1 MTTIDQNR
9 QFSMSEVACFGHLL
23 TVGEKS
29 AKMSRMKVALP
40 KESFARILAAT
51 IFFSLS
57 PTCHGQTHNTVV
69 ATINFL
75 HAVFD
80 SNEGKKELPAIGT
93 KVSQERQQRNKQTV
107 QAILVKTAPVVAK
120 FAKDNGL
127 GVVTDTSK
135 QLPEPVLWS
144 KQPGGDILRKQVDIT
159 KLIIDDYNGS
169 SVHLPPVNGD
179 QSVELINLERA
190 TFNTDEGKRELAAIG
205 DKSTPEQKQEISQR
219 ILVKMTP
226 LIAKFAGDSGADI
239 VIDIS
244 QQWPKCSVVWF
255 DNRLD
260 ITERV
265 VSAYNGR

>member
-1 MTTIDQNR
+1 
-9 QFSMSEVACFGHLL
+9 LL
-23 TVGEKS
+23 
-29 AKMSRMKVALP
+29 RNHFL
-40 KESFARILAAT
+40 LAAT
-51 IFFSLS
+51 IFLSLS
-57 PTCHGQTHNTVV
+57 PLCHGQTHNTVV

-80 SNEGKKELPAIGT
+80 SDEGKKELSAIGT
-93 KVSQERQQRNKQTV
+93 KESQEGQQRIKQTV
-107 QAILVKTAPVVAK
+107 QAILVKMAPVVAK
-120 FAKDNGL
+120 FAKNNGL

-169 SVHLPPVNGD
+169 SVRLPPVNGD

-190 TFNTDEGKRELAAIG
+190 IFNTDEGKRELAAIG
-205 DKSTPEQKQEISQR
+205 DRATPEQKHEISQR

-260 ITERV
+260 ITEQV
-265 VSAYNGR
+265 VSAYNGQ

>member
-1 MTTIDQNR
+1 VLRNH
-9 QFSMSEVACFGHLL
+9 FL
-23 TVGEKS
+23 
-29 AKMSRMKVALP
+29 
-40 KESFARILAAT
+40 LAAT

-69 ATINFL
+69 ATVDFL

-93 KVSQERQQRNKQTV
+93 KVSQERQQRIKQTV
-107 QAILVKTAPVVAK
+107 QGILVKMAPVVAK

-169 SVHLPPVNGD
+169 SVRLPPVNGD
-179 QSVELINLERA
+179 QNVELINLERA

-205 DKSTPEQKQEISQR
+205 EKATPEQKQEISQR

-226 LIAKFAGDSGADI
+226 LIAKFAGDSGADSGADI

-265 VSAYNGR
+265 VSAYNGQ

>member
-1 MTTIDQNR
+1 MLRNH
-9 QFSMSEVACFGHLL
+9 FL
-23 TVGEKS
+23 
-29 AKMSRMKVALP
+29 
-40 KESFARILAAT
+40 LAAT

-69 ATINFL
+69 ATVDFL

-93 KVSQERQQRNKQTV
+93 KVSQERQQRIKQTV
-107 QAILVKTAPVVAK
+107 QGILVKMAPVVAK

-169 SVHLPPVNGD
+169 SVRLPPVNGD
-179 QSVELINLERA
+179 QNVELINLERA

-205 DKSTPEQKQEISQR
+205 EKATPEQKQEISQR

-226 LIAKFAGDSGADI
+226 LIAKFAGDSGADSGADI

-265 VSAYNGR
+265 VSAYNGQ

>member
-1 MTTIDQNR
+1 
-9 QFSMSEVACFGHLL
+9 
-23 TVGEKS
+23 
-29 AKMSRMKVALP
+29 
-40 KESFARILAAT
+40 
-51 IFFSLS
+51 
-57 PTCHGQTHNTVV
+57 VV

-80 SNEGKKELPAIGT
+80 SDEGKKELSAIGT
-93 KVSQERQQRNKQTV
+93 KESQEGQQRIKQTV
-107 QAILVKTAPVVAK
+107 QAILVKMAPVVAK
-120 FAKDNGL
+120 FAKNNGL

-169 SVHLPPVNGD
+169 SVRLPPVNGD

-190 TFNTDEGKRELAAIG
+190 IFNTDEGKRELAAIG
-205 DKSTPEQKQEISQR
+205 DRATPEQKHEISQR

-260 ITERV
+260 ITEQV
-265 VSAYNGR
+265 VSAYNGQ

>member
-1 MTTIDQNR
+1 MLRNH
-9 QFSMSEVACFGHLL
+9 FL
-23 TVGEKS
+23 
-29 AKMSRMKVALP
+29 
-40 KESFARILAAT
+40 LAAT

-57 PTCHGQTHNTVV
+57 PTCRGQSHDTVV

-93 KVSQERQQRNKQTV
+93 KESQATQQRVKQIV
-107 QAILVKTAPVVAK
+107 QAILVKMAPVLAK

-144 KQPGGDILRKQVDIT
+144 KQPGGNILRKQVDIT

-169 SVHLPPVNGD
+169 SVQLPPVNGD
-179 QSVELINLERA
+179 QSVELLNLERA
-190 TFNTDEGKRELAAIG
+190 TLNTDEGKRDLAAIG
-205 DKSTPEQKQEISQR
+205 DKATPEQKQEISQR

-244 QQWPKCSVVWF
+244 QPWPKCSVVWF

>member
-1 MTTIDQNR
+1 MLRNH
-9 QFSMSEVACFGHLL
+9 FL
-23 TVGEKS
+23 
-29 AKMSRMKVALP
+29 
-40 KESFARILAAT
+40 LAAT

-80 SNEGKKELPAIGT
+80 SDEGKKELPAIGT
-93 KVSQERQQRNKQTV
+93 KASQEGQQRIKQTV
-107 QAILVKTAPVVAK
+107 QAILVKMAPVVAK

-205 DKSTPEQKQEISQR
+205 DKATPEQSRKYR
-219 ILVKMTP
+219 
-226 LIAKFAGDSGADI
+226 
-239 VIDIS
+239 
-244 QQWPKCSVVWF
+244 
-255 DNRLD
+255 
-260 ITERV
+260 
-265 VSAYNGR
+265 SASSSK

>member
-1 MTTIDQNR
+1 VLRNH
-9 QFSMSEVACFGHLL
+9 FL
-23 TVGEKS
+23 
-29 AKMSRMKVALP
+29 
-40 KESFARILAAT
+40 LAAT

-57 PTCHGQTHNTVV
+57 PTCHGQTQNTVV

-93 KVSQERQQRNKQTV
+93 KSQETQQRIQQTV
-107 QAILVKTAPVVAK
+107 QAILVKMAPVVAK

-205 DKSTPEQKQEISQR
+205 DKATPEQKQEISQR

-244 QQWPKCSVVWF
+244 QRWPKCSVVWF
-255 DNRLD
+255 DDGLD

>member
-1 MTTIDQNR
+1 MI
-9 QFSMSEVACFGHLL
+9 
-23 TVGEKS
+23 
-29 AKMSRMKVALP
+29 
-40 KESFARILAAT
+40 
-51 IFFSLS
+51 FSLS
-57 PTCHGQTHNTVV
+57 PTCLGQNQNTVV

-80 SNEGKKELPAIGT
+80 SNEGKKELPALGT
-93 KVSQERQQRNKQTV
+93 KASKEGQQRIKQKV
-107 QAILVKTAPVVAK
+107 QAILVKMAPVVAK

-127 GVVTDTSK
+127 GVVTDTST

-144 KQPGGDILRKQVDIT
+144 KQPGGDILRKQADIT

-169 SVHLPPVNGD
+169 SAHLPPVNGD
-179 QSVELINLERA
+179 QSLELINLERA
-190 TFNTDEGKRELAAIG
+190 TFNTDEGKSELAAIG
-205 DKSTPEQKQEISQR
+205 DKATPEQRQEISQR
-219 ILVKMTP
+219 ILVKMIP
-226 LIAKFAGDSGADI
+226 LIAKLAGDSGADI

>member
-1 MTTIDQNR
+1 VLRNH
-9 QFSMSEVACFGHLL
+9 FL
-23 TVGEKS
+23 
-29 AKMSRMKVALP
+29 
-40 KESFARILAAT
+40 LAAT

-93 KVSQERQQRNKQTV
+93 KVSQERQQRIKQTV
-107 QAILVKTAPVVAK
+107 QAILVKMAPVVAK

-205 DKSTPEQKQEISQR
+205 DKATPEQK
-219 ILVKMTP
+219 
-226 LIAKFAGDSGADI
+226 
-239 VIDIS
+239 
-244 QQWPKCSVVWF
+244 
-255 DNRLD
+255 
-260 ITERV
+260 
-265 VSAYNGR
+265 

>member
-1 MTTIDQNR
+1 VLRNH
-9 QFSMSEVACFGHLL
+9 FL
-23 TVGEKS
+23 
-29 AKMSRMKVALP
+29 
-40 KESFARILAAT
+40 LAAT

-57 PTCHGQTHNTVV
+57 ATCHGQTHNTVV

-75 HAVFD
+75 HAVHD

-93 KVSQERQQRNKQTV
+93 EVSQERQQEIKQTI
-107 QAILVKTAPVVAK
+107 QAILVKMAPVVAK
-120 FAKDNGL
+120 FATDNGL

-159 KLIIDDYNGS
+159 KLIIDDYNGR

-190 TFNTDEGKRELAAIG
+190 AFNTDEGKRELAAIG
-205 DKSTPEQKQEISQR
+205 DKATPEQRQEISRR

-244 QQWPKCSVVWF
+244 QQWPRCSVVWF

-265 VSAYNGR
+265 VSAYNGQ